1 MKRVARGAL
10 LAAAL
15 LAFSLPASPAGAA
28 DDIVRNGEFEAPF
41 VPAYG
46 LATFAPYTTPGIPEW
61 RVAEGTVD
69 VYSTQLAGF
78 YDQAV
83 DLNGGSRGAITQVI
97 RTTPGKTVH
106 LSWYHTRNTH
116 PVCVN
121 EPPQSYD
128 VSVEGAA
135 EEVFTTLGRIGNWQP
150 KELTFRAT
158 RSRYNLT
165 FSSDVQGVCGALISD
180 VQGEAI
186 TNS

>member
-10 LAAAL
+10 LGAVL
-15 LAFSLPASPAGAA
+15 LAFSLSASPASAA
-28 DDIVRNGEFEAPF
+28 DEIVRNGEFDAPF

-46 LATFAPYTTPGIPEW
+46 LATFAPATTPGIPYW
-61 RVAEGTVD
+61 RVTEGTVD

-97 RTTPGKTVH
+97 RTTPGTTVH
-106 LSWYHTRNTH
+106 LTWYHTRNTH
-116 PVCVN
+116 PVCQY
-121 EPPQSYD
+121 EPSQSYD

-135 EEVFTTLGRIGNWQP
+135 EQVYTALGRIGNWQP

-158 RSRYNLT
+158 RTRYNLT
-165 FSSDVQGVCGALISD
+165 FASDVQGVCGALISD
-180 VQGEAI
+180 VQGEV
-186 TNS
+186 TGS